1 MAKIQNKSF
10 ASSKSSRMKKK
21 QKHSKFPNKID
32 SEVSSDDELDYDEI
46 NNFSEEKRPIDQN
59 QEEEFDESP
68 QEKKIR
74 LAKEY
79 LAQLE
84 THDSLKNETNDN
96 SLDHSNLI
104 SNHLKDILLEKK
116 GKLHRNHA
124 DRISTK
130 DDIIIMKNGHRKS
143 ITALAL
149 SYDGRFV
156 FTASKDCYI
165 VKWDCECGKKLLKV
179 NVYDEFNNDIKSTS
193 INVKKN
199 GPINALALSSDYK
212 FLASG
217 FSLSILIWNPDSLKI
232 IHTFSGHRDAV
243 TGLVFRRSFH
253 QLFSCSKDRMIKV
266 WNLDEMNYSESLLGH
281 HDCITA
287 IDAYVNE
294 KCLTSGG
301 RDGTIR
307 LWKIPEESNLIYL
320 ADKISTIDC
329 VKMIN
334 DNHFIS
340 ASDDGSISLWSTNKK
355 KPLTTVFN
363 AHGDGF
369 WITSLACIKNSDL
382 FASGSYNGEIIFW
395 KIHACYKKIE
405 KKMVYQIEG
414 FVNGMEFD
422 QECRFLVAAIS
433 QEHRLGRWFDR
444 NIKAKNVVHIIP
456 ILLNDDQKSI

>member
-1 MAKIQNKSF
+1 M
-10 ASSKSSRMKKK
+10 
-21 QKHSKFPNKID
+21 
-32 SEVSSDDELDYDEI
+32 DYDEI

-232 IHTFSGHRDAV
+232 IHTFSGHRDTV

-340 ASDDGSISLWSTNKK
+340 ASDDG
-355 KPLTTVFN
+355 
-363 AHGDGF
+363 
-369 WITSLACIKNSDL
+369 
-382 FASGSYNGEIIFW
+382 
-395 KIHACYKKIE
+395 
-405 KKMVYQIEG
+405 
-414 FVNGMEFD
+414 
-422 QECRFLVAAIS
+422 
-433 QEHRLGRWFDR
+433 
-444 NIKAKNVVHIIP
+444 
-456 ILLNDDQKSI
+456 